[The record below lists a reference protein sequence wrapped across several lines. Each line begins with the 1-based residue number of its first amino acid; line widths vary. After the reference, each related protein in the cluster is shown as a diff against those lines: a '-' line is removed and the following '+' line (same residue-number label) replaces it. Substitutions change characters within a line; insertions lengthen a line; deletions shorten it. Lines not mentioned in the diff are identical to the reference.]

1 MSFDEKDRNVNIF
14 RDGLDN
20 VFKTIIM
27 CNVSQTFDVCE
38 NHERKGDYQ

>member
-1 MSFDEKDRNVNIF
+1 MFLG
-14 RDGLDN
+14 DGLDN